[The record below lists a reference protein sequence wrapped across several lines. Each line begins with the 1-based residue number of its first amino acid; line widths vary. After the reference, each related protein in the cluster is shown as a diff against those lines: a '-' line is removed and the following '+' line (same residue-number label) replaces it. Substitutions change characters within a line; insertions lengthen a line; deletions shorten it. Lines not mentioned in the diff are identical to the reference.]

1 MVEGSVNNSVCRF
14 RSRSEHVLDAKGR
27 LNIATRFREA
37 LRNQGDERLMLT
49 PWRNCIRAYSLPE
62 WEELELALTAQGQK
76 SPEKLKLIR
85 YMIGGAEECV
95 LDKQGRILLPAT
107 LREDCHIKK
116 EVVVS
121 GMIAYF
127 EIWDKEVW
135 EAESKPT
142 GDDFHN
148 FEQVLLETGRF

>member
-1 MVEGSVNNSVCRF
+1 MVEGSVKEPVCRF

-107 LREDCHIKK
+107 LREDCRIKK

-142 GDDFHN
+142 DDDFRN
-148 FEQVLLETGRF
+148 FEQVLLETGQF

>member
-1 MVEGSVNNSVCRF
+1 MDEGVVKSPVCRF
-14 RSRSEHVLDAKGR
+14 RSRSEHLLDAKGR
-27 LNIATRFREA
+27 LNIATRFRES
-37 LRNQGDERLMLT
+37 LRCLGEERLMLT

-62 WEELELALTAQGQK
+62 WEELEMSLTAPGPK
-76 SPEKLKLIR
+76 SPETVKLVR

-107 LREDCHIKK
+107 LREDCRIKK
-116 EVVVS
+116 DVVVS

-135 EAESKPT
+135 AAESKPT
-142 GDDFHN
+142 VDDFHN

>member
-1 MVEGSVNNSVCRF
+1 MPEGSVQNPVCRF
-14 RSRSEHVLDAKGR
+14 RSRSEHLLDAQGR

-37 LRNQGDERLMLT
+37 LRNQGEERLMLT

-62 WEELELALTAQGQK
+62 WEELEMSLTAPGPK
-76 SPEKLKLIR
+76 SPETVKLVR

-107 LREDCHIKK
+107 LREDCRITK

-142 GDDFHN
+142 VDDFHN

>member
-1 MVEGSVNNSVCRF
+1 MIEGSVKNPVCRF
-14 RSRSEHVLDAKGR
+14 RSSSGHVLDAKGR
-27 LNIATRFREA
+27 LNIPTRFREA

-49 PWRNCIRAYSLPE
+49 PWLNCIRVYSLPE
-62 WEELELALTAQGQK
+62 WEALEMDLVVQGQK

-95 LDKQGRILLPAT
+95 LDKQGRILLSPT
-107 LREDCHIKK
+107 LRESCRIKK
-116 EVVVS
+116 EVEVS
-121 GMIAYF
+121 GMITYF

-135 EAESKPT
+135 EAERKPT
-142 GDDFHN
+142 EDDFRN

>member
-1 MVEGSVNNSVCRF
+1 VKEPVCRF

-107 LREDCHIKK
+107 LREDCRIKK

-142 GDDFHN
+142 DDDFRN
-148 FEQVLLETGRF
+148 FEQVLLETGQF

>member
-1 MVEGSVNNSVCRF
+1 MVEGSVKNPVCRF

-37 LRNQGDERLMLT
+37 LRNQGDERLILT
-49 PWRNCIRAYSLPE
+49 PWLNCIRVYSLPE
-62 WEELELALTAQGQK
+62 WEALEMDLVVQGQK

-85 YMIGGAEECV
+85 YMMGGAEECV
-95 LDKQGRILLPAT
+95 LDKQGRILLSPT
-107 LREDCHIKK
+107 LREGCRIKK

-121 GMIAYF
+121 GMITYF

-142 GDDFHN
+142 ADDFRN
-148 FEQVLLETGRF
+148 YEQVLLETGRF